1 MNNNVSNLLN
11 QIDDKRDEVVTDSYT
26 ATWRELINLY
36 RDNEITISPDYQRL
50 FRWDNSRQ
58 SQFIESLLLNI
69 PTPTLFFILIKRGS
83 KKLLMDYS
91 ASVLLSGFFL
101 RKFLVRN

>member
-69 PTPTLFFILIKRGS
+69 YPTLFFYIDKEGKQEVIDGLQRISTIIR
-83 KKLLMDYS
+83 
-91 ASVLLSGFFL
+91 FFL